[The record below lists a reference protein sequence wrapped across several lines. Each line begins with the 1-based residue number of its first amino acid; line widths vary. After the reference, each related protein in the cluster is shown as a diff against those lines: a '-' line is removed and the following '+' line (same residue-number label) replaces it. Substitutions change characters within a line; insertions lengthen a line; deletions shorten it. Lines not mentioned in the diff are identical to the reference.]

1 MRVAGFASR
10 LGTVAPRQAT
20 RRQGFAKFVG
30 LAAPLLLL
38 GLLSTYVFAVMWEP
52 HEIVRI
58 APQHPAVVAHPR
70 IAVTFPGRHLIARAG
85 EYGDELD
92 AYQAV
97 LNLRETAGPAVPIAA
112 TRSTT
117 SAAVFLELPDDL
129 LKTVPVLER
138 LRGTRVG
145 TTVDWAV
152 TQREQ
157 VSDWREESLLF
168 EEIYGDLPRRRSAS
182 TGPPAH
188 IVRDIVAIA
197 RFYDLS
203 PRFFRPVPY
212 PQRLPASRWTQ
223 YPGANH
229 AVLLRNPAGTLVVE
243 NDSVEWQEVLDA
255 LIHAQALVDADRRDY
270 ASLPDR
276 LQPSRRLDL
285 EKRPDALFT
294 YAGVLLRH
302 LVDKAGGENL
312 EAITARAD
320 RPDNPNVRYDP
331 GVRRAAMYARRVL
344 THALHVNR
352 LHLLSQRGVLSTG
365 W

>member
-1 MRVAGFASR
+1 M
-10 LGTVAPRQAT
+10 
-20 RRQGFAKFVG
+20 
-30 LAAPLLLL
+30 LLL
-38 GLLSTYVFAVMWEP
+38 GILSTYVFAVLWEP
-52 HEIVRI
+52 PELVGI
-58 APQHPAVVAHPR
+58 APQHPAVVAHPKVA
-70 IAVTFPGRHLIARAG
+70 ITFPGRHLIARAG
-85 EYGDELD
+85 EYPDELD

-112 TRSTT
+112 TRSTA
-117 SAAVFLELPDDL
+117 SAAVILELPDDL
-129 LKTVPVLER
+129 LQTVPILEQ
-138 LRGTRVG
+138 LRGTLLGRS
-145 TTVDWAV
+145 VDWAV
-152 TQREQ
+152 TGREQ
-157 VSDWREESLLF
+157 LRQWREESLLF
-168 EEIYGDLPRRRSAS
+168 EEIYGDLPRRRKTAP
-182 TGPPAH
+182 GQPAY
-188 IVRDIVAIA
+188 IVRDIVTVA

-212 PQRLPASRWTQ
+212 PHRLPASRWTR
-223 YPGANH
+223 YPRANQ
-229 AVLLRNPAGTLVVE
+229 AVLLRNPAAALVVE

-285 EKRPDALFT
+285 ETRPDALFT

-352 LHLLSQRGVLSTG
+352 LHVLAQRGIRNTG